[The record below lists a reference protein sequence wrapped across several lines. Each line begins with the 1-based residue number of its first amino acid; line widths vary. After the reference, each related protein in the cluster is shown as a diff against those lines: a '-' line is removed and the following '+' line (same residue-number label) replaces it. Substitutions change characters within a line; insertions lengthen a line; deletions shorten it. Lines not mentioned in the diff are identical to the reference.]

1 MAFSSGGGGRR
12 APLSEINVTPLVDVM
27 LVLLIIFMV
36 AAPMMTTGVQVDLPE
51 AEAPRMGIDEDKV
64 LLSIDAESRVFL
76 GEEEVAI
83 ELLQDR
89 LSHDERLQRDHEIFV
104 QADASVRYGFVVRVL
119 AMIRQAGI
127 EQMNL
132 VTDPMGAGT
141 VEMPSGAASTAP
153 PASPS
158 ASPGA
163 TPSP

>member
-1 MAFSSGGGGRR
+1 MAFSSGSAGSR

-36 AAPMMTTGVQVDLPE
+36 AAPMMTTGVHVDLPQ
-51 AEAPRMGIDEDKV
+51 ADAPRMGIDEDKV

-76 GEEEVAI
+76 GEEEI
-83 ELLQDR
+83 PLELLADR
-89 LSHDERLQRDHEIFV
+89 LSHDERLQRDREIFV

-119 AMIRQAGI
+119 AMVREAGV

-132 VTDPMGAGT
+132 VTDPMGAGS
-141 VEMPSGAASTAP
+141 VEIPTNAASTAP

-158 ASPGA
+158 ASP
-163 TPSP
+163 TP